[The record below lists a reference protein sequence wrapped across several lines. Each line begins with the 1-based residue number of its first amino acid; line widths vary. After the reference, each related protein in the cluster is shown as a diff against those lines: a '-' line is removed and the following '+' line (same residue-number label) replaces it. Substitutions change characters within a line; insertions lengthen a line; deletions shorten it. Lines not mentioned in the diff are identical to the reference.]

1 METNLNRRRLAT
13 LVMATLLAC
22 SSAPA
27 LADTLPPPD
36 TASLVG
42 SGAPEYRIGVND
54 NLDISVFQIDELKR
68 SVIVDSGGWIL
79 LPLVGQIHA
88 RGRTPGELS
97 ADIATALK
105 KTYMKD
111 PQVIVSVKESQSQ
124 RVTVDGAVNQPG
136 VYPLSGPTTL
146 LQAVSLARGPDPKLA
161 NVKKVGL
168 FRTINGARRHAMYDL
183 TQIRRGKAEDPQIY
197 ANDIVVVD
205 TSSGKSFF
213 QNFQGGF
220 GVLGLL
226 LTPF

>member
-1 METNLNRRRLAT
+1 M
-13 LVMATLLAC
+13 V
-22 SSAPA
+22 S
-27 LADTLPPPD
+27 
-36 TASLVG
+36 
-42 SGAPEYRIGVND
+42 SGAQEYRIGVND
-54 NLDISVFQIDELKR
+54 TLDISVFQIDELKR

-97 ADIATALK
+97 TDIATALK

-124 RVTVDGAVNQPG
+124 RVTIDGAVNQPG

-168 FRTINGARRHAMYDL
+168 FRTINGTRRHAMYDL
-183 TQIRRGKAEDPQIY
+183 TQIRKGKTEDPQIY

-220 GVLGLL
+220 GVLGMLF
-226 LTPF
+226 TPF

>member
-1 METNLNRRRLAT
+1 MRGRLAT
-13 LVMATLLAC
+13 LAIATLLAC
-22 SSAPA
+22 SSSPT
-27 LADTLPPPD
+27 LAETLPPPD
-36 TASLVG
+36 AASMAK
-42 SGAPEYRIGVND
+42 SGALEYRIGVND
-54 NLDISVFQIDELKR
+54 TLDISVFQIDELKR

-97 ADIATALK
+97 GDIAEALK

-124 RVTVDGAVNQPG
+124 RVTIDGAVNQPG

-161 NVKKVGL
+161 NVKKVAL
-168 FRTINGARRHAMYDL
+168 FRTVNGTRRQALYDL

-205 TSSGKSFF
+205 SSGGKSFL

-220 GVLGLL
+220 GLLGILAA
-226 LTPF
+226 F

>member
-1 METNLNRRRLAT
+1 MRRRLAT
-13 LVMATLLAC
+13 FAMATLLAC
-22 SSAPA
+22 SSSPI

-36 TASLVG
+36 AASLV
-42 SGAPEYRIGVND
+42 SSSAQEYRIGVND
-54 NLDISVFQIDELKR
+54 ALDISVFQIDELKR

-97 ADIATALK
+97 SDIATALK

-168 FRTINGARRHAMYDL
+168 FRTVNGARRHAMYDL

>member
-1 METNLNRRRLAT
+1 MRRRLAT
-13 LVMATLLAC
+13 LAIAMILA
-22 SSAPA
+22 SSSTAA
-27 LADTLPPPD
+27 LAVILPPPD
-36 TASLVG
+36 ASVVQGAG
-42 SGAPEYRIGVND
+42 SSQYRIGAND
-54 NLDISVFQIDELKR
+54 TLDISVFQIDELKR

-79 LPLVGQIHA
+79 LPLVGQVHA
-88 RGRTPGELS
+88 RGRTPVELS
-97 ADIATALK
+97 GDIAEALK

-124 RVTVDGAVNQPG
+124 RVTIDGAVNQPG

-161 NVKKVGL
+161 NLKKVGL

-183 TQIRRGKAEDPQIY
+183 TQIRKGKVEDPQIY

-205 TSSGKSFF
+205 TSGGKSFF

-220 GVLGLL
+220 GILGLL
-226 LTPF
+226 TGF